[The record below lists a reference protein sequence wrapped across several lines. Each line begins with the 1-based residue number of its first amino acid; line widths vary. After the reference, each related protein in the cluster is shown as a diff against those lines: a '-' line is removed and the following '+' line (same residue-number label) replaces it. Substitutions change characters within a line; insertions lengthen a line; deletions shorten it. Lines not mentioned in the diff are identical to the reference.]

1 MRIVRR
7 VRKRVKI
14 DTQNLRIDVL
24 EDLKNMFQTAKENAT
39 AEGVEEKQ
47 AQHWIR
53 IMGYIGQVI
62 NSLAKSIDEAKAL
75 KYLENLE
82 RMIRES
88 EKDSER
94 SKEA

>member
-1 MRIVRR
+1 MRIARR
-7 VRKRVKI
+7 ARKRVEI
-14 DTQNLRIDVL
+14 DTQKLRTELL
-24 EDLKNMFQTAKENAT
+24 EDLKNMFKIAKETAT

-62 NSLAKSIDEAKAL
+62 NSLAKSFDEAKAL
-75 KYLENLE
+75 QSLENLE